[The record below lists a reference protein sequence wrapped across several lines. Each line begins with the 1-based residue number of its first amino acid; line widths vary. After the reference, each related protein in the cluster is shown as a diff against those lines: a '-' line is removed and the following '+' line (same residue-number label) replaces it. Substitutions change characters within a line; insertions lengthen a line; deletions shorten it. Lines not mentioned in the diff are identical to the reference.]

1 MKITL
6 TFNQRQAQTM
16 MCALEFYS
24 RVRMGQFHVISDEF
38 RFDHEFDQHNARFY
52 LDRLREMIFPEL
64 EANEYYGIHHD
75 VVGLGQEAWD
85 IHQVIRH
92 AYAWKQYPEGGWTVN
107 FHEPMKTGHEPLPEI
122 TIEDE

>member
-1 MKITL
+1 MKFTL
-6 TFNQRQAQTM
+6 TFNEKQAQVLM
-16 MCALEFYS
+16 NALDFYS

-64 EANEYYGIHHD
+64 EANEYYSIYHD
-75 VVGLGQEAWD
+75 IVGAGQEAWD

-92 AYAWKQYPEGGWTVN
+92 AYAWKRFPEGGWTVD
-107 FHEPMKTGHEPLPEI
+107 FSTPMDTGHEPLPEI